1 MIKCRICQYKNYI
14 KQITIQ
20 YDKGR
25 TLECQKLLRTIDF
38 VICFFIMTAASFV
51 NFIME
56 NGVSII
62 GIILI
67 LLFAVFSFILN
78 VVFPSINANSK
89 KKTKHQH

>member
-1 MIKCRICQYKNYI
+1 
-14 KQITIQ
+14 
-20 YDKGR
+20 
-25 TLECQKLLRTIDF
+25 
-38 VICFFIMTAASFV
+38 MTATSFV

>member
-1 MIKCRICQYKNYI
+1 
-14 KQITIQ
+14 
-20 YDKGR
+20 
-25 TLECQKLLRTIDF
+25 
-38 VICFFIMTAASFV
+38 MTAASFV

-89 KKTKHQH
+89 KKTKQIGRAHV

>member
-1 MIKCRICQYKNYI
+1 M
-14 KQITIQ
+14 T
-20 YDKGR
+20 
-25 TLECQKLLRTIDF
+25 
-38 VICFFIMTAASFV
+38 TAAIV

-56 NGVSII
+56 NGISII

-78 VVFPSINANSK
+78 VVFPALNSGSK

>member
-1 MIKCRICQYKNYI
+1 
-14 KQITIQ
+14 
-20 YDKGR
+20 
-25 TLECQKLLRTIDF
+25 
-38 VICFFIMTAASFV
+38 MTAASFV

-62 GIILI
+62 VIILI